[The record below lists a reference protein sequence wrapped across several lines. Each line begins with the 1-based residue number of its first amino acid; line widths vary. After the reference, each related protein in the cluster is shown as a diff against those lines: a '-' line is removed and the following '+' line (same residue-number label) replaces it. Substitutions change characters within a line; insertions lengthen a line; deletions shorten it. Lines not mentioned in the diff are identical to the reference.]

1 MTAWFAVY
9 TRARAEAMAREH
21 LRRQGYEVYLPQHM
35 KPRRHA
41 RRTDFVPAP
50 LFPRY
55 LFVAIDRLHQRWRPI
70 LSTVGVCDL
79 VRQGERPAEIAAKL
93 VEALRRRE
101 RDGAFEHA
109 AQVQGLRPGDPVRVA
124 AGPFADLVGRFY
136 GMAATDRVFVL
147 LEMLGRSVKA
157 QLLSEIVDAV

>member
-35 KPRRHA
+35 KRRRHA

-55 LFVAIDRLHQRWRPI
+55 LFVSLDRLQQRWRPI
-70 LSTVGVCDL
+70 LSTFGVCDV
-79 VRQGERPAEIAAKL
+79 VRQGDWPAQVPAGL
-93 VEALRRRE
+93 VEELRVRE
-101 RDGAFEHA
+101 RSGAFDHPA
-109 AQVQGLRPGDPVRVA
+109 RLQGLSRGDPVRIA
-124 AGPFADLVGRFY
+124 AGPFADLVGRFH
-136 GMAATDRVFVL
+136 GMAAAERVFVL
-147 LEMLGRSVKA
+147 LEMLGRSVKV
-157 QLLSEIVDAV
+157 QLPSEVVDPV